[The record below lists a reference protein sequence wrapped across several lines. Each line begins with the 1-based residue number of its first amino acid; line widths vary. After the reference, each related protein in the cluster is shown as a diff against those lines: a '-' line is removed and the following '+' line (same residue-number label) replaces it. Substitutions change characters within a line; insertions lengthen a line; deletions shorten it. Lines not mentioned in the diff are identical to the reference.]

1 MQSVLL
7 AQGTTPSKLGTY
19 DLLCPVLS
27 IMFKDGQLQLECSRD
42 ITGTAKIPEDVAL
55 EETSR
60 KSTNLMRLGCVSGNE
75 TVLQGA
81 D

>member
-1 MQSVLL
+1 M
-7 AQGTTPSKLGTY
+7 
-19 DLLCPVLS
+19 
-27 IMFKDGQLQLECSRD
+27 MFKDGQLQLECSRD
-42 ITGTAKIPEDVAL
+42 ITGTAKNPEDVAL

>member
-1 MQSVLL
+1 
-7 AQGTTPSKLGTY
+7 
-19 DLLCPVLS
+19 
-27 IMFKDGQLQLECSRD
+27 MFKDGQLQLECSRD
-42 ITGTAKIPEDVAL
+42 ITGTAKNPEDVAL

-60 KSTNLMRLGCVSGNE
+60 KSTNLMRLECVSGNE